1 MATLKDLIKASKT
14 DLPITVRH
22 EKWLTENP
30 NATYSDAAIEFA
42 NLALTKAVGGG
53 RKRGSMFRASGL
65 GYCER
70 QRVFKFMKQP
80 ERDTIDSHLAN
91 IFHTGQFIHLK
102 WQMAGLTEGWL
113 AQAEVP
119 ADDEILRFGATLD
132 GILFDGSGFEAKS
145 INSRGYRIV
154 MDSGPKL
161 DHLKQVHGYMMLRED
176 IEKFSILYENKDTGD
191 WREFRVERN
200 QQMIDEVRSE
210 IERLNNHIKTQK
222 LPPIR
227 PKCLEQTGMEYRNCA
242 FRDNCLVKKVWSD
255 LS

>member
-22 EKWLTENP
+22 ERWLTENS
-30 NATYSDAAIEFA
+30 NATYNDAAIEFA
-42 NLALTKAVGGG
+42 NRALAKEVGGG
-53 RKRGSMFRASGL
+53 RKRGATFRASGL
-65 GYCER
+65 GFCER
-70 QRVFKFMKQP
+70 QRVFKFMRQP
-80 ERDTIDSHLAN
+80 ERNTIDSHLAN

-113 AQAEVP
+113 AEAEVP
-119 ADDEILRFGATLD
+119 ADDKELNFGATLD

-145 INSRGYRIV
+145 INERGYRIV

-161 DHLKQVHGYMMLRED
+161 DHIRQVHGYMMLRED
-176 IEKFSILYENKDTGD
+176 IERFSILYENKNTGD
-191 WREFRVERN
+191 WKEFRVERD
-200 QQMIDEVRSE
+200 QSIIDSVRAE
-210 IERLNNHIKTQK
+210 IKRLNNYVTTKN
-222 LPPIR
+222 LPVIQ
-227 PKCLEQTGMEYRNCA
+227 PKCLEQTGLEYRNCA